1 MRVVSVQT
9 GKIAPVPG
17 PGEALRSG
25 IAKTPRPEGAHLGP
39 LGLEGDEI
47 AHLQS
52 HGGPER
58 ALLLV
63 STEALRAVSA
73 LLHREL
79 PPGSFGENL
88 TVKGPTDQDACIG
101 DVWAVGAAEIEV
113 SSPRGPCSILAR
125 HLAMPDA
132 AACVSAP
139 PRAGWYVRVRREGLI
154 RPGDA
159 LRLVARPN
167 PGWTIARAFV
177 VKQTPSDIEGARAL
191 ATLPGLG
198 SDWRAKMLARAS
210 AQSL

>member
-9 GKIAPVPG
+9 GTIAPLPG
-17 PGEALRSG
+17 PGAAQRSAIG
-25 IAKTPRPEGAHLGP
+25 KTPRPEGARLGP

-47 AHLQS
+47 ADLRH

-58 ALLLV
+58 AMLLV
-63 STEALRAVSA
+63 STEALRSVSA
-73 LLHREL
+73 LLHRDL

-88 TVKGPTDQDACIG
+88 TVEGPTDQDVCIG
-101 DVWAVGAAEIEV
+101 DVWAVGPTEVEV
-113 SSPRGPCSILAR
+113 SSPRGPCSTLAR

-132 AACVSAP
+132 VACVSAP
-139 PRAGWYVRVRREGLI
+139 PRAGWYVRVRREGMI
-154 RPGDA
+154 RPGDP

-177 VKQTPSDIEGARAL
+177 VKQTPSDVLGARAL
-191 ATLPGLG
+191 AALPALG

-210 AQSL
+210 VSPA